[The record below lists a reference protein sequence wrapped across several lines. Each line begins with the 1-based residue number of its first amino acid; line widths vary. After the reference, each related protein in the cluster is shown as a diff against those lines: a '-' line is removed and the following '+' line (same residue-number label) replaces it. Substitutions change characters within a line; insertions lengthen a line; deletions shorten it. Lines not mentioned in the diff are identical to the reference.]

1 MTVQDTTRSA
11 YDSAHTGA
19 VWTDRSQE
27 GRVEIRG
34 GDRLSWLQGLLSND
48 VATLV
53 AGQGCYATYLTPQGR
68 MIADVRV
75 LVREDVVWLDLP
87 GAVKDTV
94 LARLEMFVIS
104 EDVEL
109 LDLAPAVSR
118 LAVHGPDAALA
129 LAAALVPDEGH
140 RVACAAALAA
150 LPAHAHLAQPWQ
162 GHDVL
167 VAADRR
173 LAVPGF
179 DLYVAQPQQE
189 AIVEALQR
197 AGVGPNDEATWHLLH
212 VEAGQPRFG
221 IDMDEDT
228 IPLEAGLEADA
239 ISFTKGCYVGQEII
253 VRMRDRGHGR
263 VAKRLMR
270 LVAAGPD
277 PGPSP
282 VFAAGA
288 TLEADDRDV
297 GRVTSAA
304 WSPRAERTIGLGY
317 VQRAH
322 AEPGATLGARAG
334 AALVEVRL
342 EPRVGEA
349 PGEPGPTS
357 QSTEPPR

>member
-1 MTVQDTTRSA
+1 MTVQDTTRAA
-11 YDSAHTGA
+11 YDSAHAGA
-19 VWTDRSQE
+19 VWTDRSHE
-27 GRVEIRG
+27 GRVEVG
-34 GDRLSWLQGLLSND
+34 GADRLSWLQGLLSND
-48 VATLV
+48 VASL
-53 AGQGCYATYLTPQGR
+53 ASGQGCYATYLTPQGR

-87 GAVKDTV
+87 GPVKDTL
-94 LARLEMFVIS
+94 LARLGMFVIS

-109 LDLAPAVSR
+109 RDLAPAVSR
-118 LAVHGPDAALA
+118 IAVHGPAAA
-129 LAAALVPDEGH
+129 PAIAAALVRDQRH
-140 RVACAAALAA
+140 RGACAEALAS
-150 LPAHAHLAQPWQ
+150 LPAYAHLAQPWQ

-173 LAVPGF
+173 LVMAGF
-179 DLYVAQPQQE
+179 DLYVTQPQQE
-189 AIVEALQR
+189 ALVQALQG
-197 AGVGPNDEATWHLLH
+197 AGVRPNDDATWHLLH

-228 IPLEAGLEADA
+228 IPLEADLESDA

-253 VRMRDRGHGR
+253 VRMRDRGQGR

-270 LVAAGPD
+270 LVAAVTD

-288 TLEADDRDV
+288 ALVAADGREV

-304 WSPRAERTIGLGY
+304 WSPRAGATIGLGY

-322 AEPGATLGARAG
+322 AEPGATLAARAG
-334 AALVEVRL
+334 EALVEVRL
-342 EPRVGEA
+342 EPRVVDR
-349 PGEPGPTS
+349 P
-357 QSTEPPR
+357 Q

>member
-11 YDSAHTGA
+11 YDSAHAGA
-19 VWTDRSQE
+19 VWTERSQE
-27 GRVEIRG
+27 GRVEVRG
-34 GDRLSWLQGLLSND
+34 ADRLSWLQGLLSND
-48 VATLV
+48 VASLI

-75 LVREDVVWLDLP
+75 LVREDAVWIDLP
-87 GAVKDTV
+87 GQVKDAV

-104 EDVEL
+104 EDIEL
-109 LDLAPAVSR
+109 RDLVPAVSR
-118 LAVHGPDAALA
+118 VAVHGPDAAHA
-129 LAAALVPDEGH
+129 IAAALVEDEGH
-140 RVACAAALAA
+140 RAACAAALAA
-150 LPAHAHLAQPWQ
+150 LSAHAHLAHPWR

-167 VAADRR
+167 VAADPR

-179 DLYVAQPQQE
+179 DLYVAQAQRD
-189 AIVEALQR
+189 AILEALR
-197 AGVGPNDEATWHLLH
+197 TAGVAPSDESTWHLLH

-228 IPLEAGLEADA
+228 IPLEAGLETDA

-270 LVAAGPD
+270 LVAAAPD

-288 TLEADDRDV
+288 VLVADDREV

-304 WSPRAERTIGLGY
+304 WSPRAGRTIGLGY
-317 VQRAH
+317 VQRAQ
-322 AEPGATLGARAG
+322 AEPGVTLGARAG
-334 AALVEVRL
+334 DALVEVRL
-342 EPRVGEA
+342 EPREGDV
-349 PGEPGPTS
+349 PNEPGP
-357 QSTEPPR
+357 PPSAAGPSR